1 MFISS
6 RLFFLASIKSR
17 NLEFTLKIISICGW
31 IEKSRWMWFFC
42 TLLCIYLVP
51 AWVCNVS
58 AGTDPPKCSLSLSH
72 TDFLRTKLTI
82 MLHFHFRPTV
92 FKVDVLII
100 SPWEKCHVELVICL
114 MISIY
119 ETTELHSPLVP
130 SVRCVHQNWW
140 SGSQRRMGV
149 SQPGG
154 ALCDGFIYLLC
165 TDVLVIEQSESV
177 YIFHFPPPRPS
188 WALASDCLRRLETV
202 TF

>member
-1 MFISS
+1 MDAFF
-6 RLFFLASIKSR
+6 FFLGI
-17 NLEFTLKIISICGW
+17 
-31 IEKSRWMWFFC
+31 
-42 TLLCIYLVP
+42 LLCIYLIS

-72 TDFLRTKLTI
+72 TDVLRTKLTI

-119 ETTELHSPLVP
+119 ETAELHSPLVP

-149 SQPGG
+149 SQAGG
-154 ALCDGFIYLLC
+154 ASCDGRVGVFYTISLDWRLQRRGVSCFVYLWL
-165 TDVLVIEQSESV
+165 
-177 YIFHFPPPRPS
+177 PPNIVCMFLHLP
-188 WALASDCLRRLETV
+188 C
-202 TF
+202 